1 MITLRSRAEV
11 EKIEA
16 ACRIVSDTLEYLGTK
31 IRPGVTTQELDDLAI
46 QHIKERGAV
55 SAFKGYKGFPANIC
69 TSVNETVVHGIP
81 GKRVLKEGDI
91 IAVDVGV
98 KLNGFFG
105 DAAMSFPVGAVSEE
119 ARRLME
125 VTEAS
130 LYKGIENAR
139 PDKRLYDISS
149 AVQECVEGS
158 GFSVVREFVGHGI
171 GSRMHE
177 DPQIPNFG
185 VPGTGPRLKAGM
197 VLAIEPMVNAGRY
210 GVEILDDGWTAVTTD
225 RKLSAHF
232 EHTVY
237 IGEDGPEILT
247 KWRKKKQ

>member
-1 MITLRSRAEV
+1 MITLRSKAEV
-11 EKIEA
+11 GKIEA

-31 IRPGVTTQELDDLAI
+31 IRPEITTQELDDLAI
-46 QHIKERGAV
+46 QHIKEHGAV
-55 SAFKGYKGFPANIC
+55 SAFKGYNGFPANIC

-105 DAAMSFPVGAVSEE
+105 DAAMSFPVGDVSEE

-125 VTEAS
+125 VTEVS
-130 LYKGIENAR
+130 LYRGIENAR
-139 PDKRLYDISS
+139 PGKRLYDISS
-149 AVQECVEGS
+149 AVQEYVES
-158 GFSVVREFVGHGI
+158 NGFSVVREFVGHGI

-185 VPGTGPRLKAGM
+185 VPGTGLRLKAGM
-197 VLAIEPMVNAGRY
+197 VLAIEPMVNLGRH
-210 GVEILDDGWTAVTTD
+210 GVEVLDDGWTAVTTD

-237 IGEDGPEILT
+237 IGEDGPEVLT

>member
-1 MITLRSRAEV
+1 MITLRSRAEA

-16 ACRIVSDTLEYLGTK
+16 ACRIVADTLEYLGTK
-31 IRPGVTTQELDDLAI
+31 IKQGVTTKDLDDMAARY
-46 QHIKERGAV
+46 IKERGAV
-55 SAFKGYKGFPANIC
+55 SAFKGYRGFPANIC

-81 GKRVLKEGDI
+81 GKLVLKEGDI
-91 IAVDVGV
+91 IGLDVGV
-98 KLNGFFG
+98 KLDGYFG
-105 DAAMSFPVGAVSEE
+105 DAAMSFPVGRVSEE
-119 ARRLME
+119 AEKLLR
-125 VTEAS
+125 VTEES

-139 PDKRLYDISS
+139 PEKRLYDISS
-149 AVQECVEGS
+149 AVQEHAES
-158 GFSVVREFVGHGI
+158 NGFSVVREFVGHGI
-171 GSRMHE
+171 GTKMHE

-185 VPGTGPRLKAGM
+185 VPGTGVRLKAGM

-237 IGEDGPEILT
+237 IGENGPEILT
-247 KWRKKKQ
+247 KCRKKR

>member
-1 MITLRSRAEV
+1 MIMLRSGAEV

-16 ACRIVSDTLEYLGTK
+16 ACRIVADTLEYLGSK
-31 IRPGVTTQELDDLAI
+31 IKPGMATAELDSLAEVY
-46 QHIKERGAV
+46 IKARGAV

-81 GKRVLKEGDI
+81 GKQTLKEGDI
-91 IAVDVGV
+91 IALDIGV
-98 KLNGFFG
+98 KLNGYFG
-105 DAAMSFPVGAVSEE
+105 DAAMTFPVGGISEE
-119 ARRLME
+119 AKKLIT
-125 VTEAS
+125 VTEES

-139 PDKRLYDISS
+139 PDKRLCDISS
-149 AVQECVEGS
+149 AVQEYIENN

-171 GSRMHE
+171 GTRMHE
-177 DPQIPNFG
+177 DPQIPNYG

-197 VLAIEPMVNAGRY
+197 VLAIEPMVNAGTHK
-210 GVEILDDGWTAVTTD
+210 VEILEDGWTAVTKD

-237 IGEDGPEILT
+237 IGDNGPEILT
-247 KWRKKKQ
+247 EWRKKKL

>member
-16 ACRIVSDTLEYLGTK
+16 ACRIVSDTLDYLGTK
-31 IRPGVTTQELDDLAI
+31 IRPGVATKELDDLAVEF
-46 QHIKERGAV
+46 IKERGAV
-55 SAFKGYKGFPANIC
+55 SAFKGYKGYPASIC

-105 DAAMSFPVGAVSEE
+105 DAAMSFPVGLVSEE
-119 ARRLME
+119 ARRLLE
-125 VTEAS
+125 ITEGS

-149 AVQECVEGS
+149 AIQECAENG

-171 GSRMHE
+171 GTRMHE

-210 GVEILDDGWTAVTTD
+210 SVEVLDDGWTAVTTD

-237 IGEDGPEILT
+237 IGENGPEILT

>member
-1 MITLRSRAEV
+1 MITLRSKAEV

-31 IRPGVTTQELDDLAI
+31 IGPGVTTQELDDLAI
-46 QHIKERGAV
+46 QHIRERGAI
-55 SAFKGYKGFPANIC
+55 SAFKGYNGFPANIC

-91 IAVDVGV
+91 IAVDIGV

-149 AVQECVEGS
+149 AVQEHVES
-158 GFSVVREFVGHGI
+158 NGFSVVREFVGHGI

-197 VLAIEPMVNAGRY
+197 VLAIEPMVNSGRH
-210 GVEILDDGWTAVTTD
+210 GVEVLDDGWTAVTTD